1 MLGSALA
8 AGELPLPRLCENSS
22 FVIVID
28 GIYYAAALA
37 GAGALVRWVAGPW
50 FAGPLWLLAAFCLYF
65 FRDPD
70 RPIPAGP
77 VAVAPADGKVVA
89 VKPEGPAVN
98 RVSIF
103 MNIFDVHVNRAPIGG
118 AITAVEYHQG
128 RFHVASREACST
140 ENERN
145 IVTVEGDGSRVV
157 FKQIAGLIARRI
169 VFNKKPGDRVSTGER
184 VGLIKFGSRV
194 DILFGPEWEIAVRP
208 GMRVAAGSS
217 IIARR
222 RDPGEAHGT

>member
-1 MLGSALA
+1 M
-8 AGELPLPRLCENSS
+8 
-22 FVIVID
+22 IVID

-37 GAGALVRWVAGPW
+37 GAGFLVRWLAGPW
-50 FAGPLWLLAAFCLYF
+50 FALPQWLLAGFCLYF
-65 FRDPD
+65 FRDPN
-70 RPIPAGP
+70 RAIPAGP

-89 VKPEGPAVN
+89 VKPESREVN

-103 MNIFDVHVNRAPIGG
+103 LNIFDVHVNRAPIGG
-118 AITAVEYHQG
+118 AIAAVEYHEG

-140 ENERN
+140 ENEQN
-145 IVTVEGDGSRVV
+145 VVTVEGEGSRVV

-169 VFNKKPGDRVSTGER
+169 VFNKKPGDRVATGER

-194 DILFGPEWEIAVRP
+194 DVLFGPEWEIVVQP

-217 IIARR
+217 VIARR
-222 RDPGEAHGT
+222 RDGGQAHGT

>member
-1 MLGSALA
+1 M
-8 AGELPLPRLCENSS
+8 
-22 FVIVID
+22 IVID

-37 GAGALVRWVAGPW
+37 GAGGLVRWLVGPW
-50 FAGPLWLLAAFCLYF
+50 FAAPLWLLAAYCLYF

-70 RPIPAGP
+70 RLIPTGP

-89 VKPEGPAVN
+89 VKPEGSEVN

-103 MNIFDVHVNRAPIGG
+103 LNIFDVHVNRAPVGG
-118 AITAVEYHQG
+118 AISSVEYHQG
-128 RFHVASREACST
+128 RFHVASREACSN
-140 ENERN
+140 ENEQN
-145 IVTVEGDGSRVV
+145 IVTVEDAGSRVV

-169 VFNKKPGDRVSTGER
+169 VFNKKTGDRVATGDR

-194 DILFGPEWEIAVRP
+194 DVLFGPEWEIVVQP

-217 IIARR
+217 VIARR
-222 RDPGEAHGT
+222 RDGGQADGT